1 MQDIKVS
8 IICTAYNHERY
19 IEQAIKGFLM
29 QETSF
34 AFEILIN
41 DDASTDDTPSIIKYY
56 ENQYSNIFAT
66 YQSVNQYS
74 LGKSVSNELFRR
86 ARGEY
91 IAICEG
97 DDFWIDKLK
106 LQKQFDFMEANPE
119 YSLCVHAGLCC
130 YEDGVLMKNGF
141 IPYQQDKSV
150 KTEEI
155 IERWLFPT
163 ASLFYR
169 KSSRKDIII
178 PFKGK
183 APCGDYPLTVY
194 LALQGKVYYFASPM
208 CVYRRDSISSLSRY
222 FKTSKEK
229 DINRI
234 DRLQELAGRIND
246 FTGYKYDEV
255 IKKFMVNN
263 EYSKLMLERN
273 INAVRVSKLYR
284 YLSKKMKL
292 KIFCAIYFPFI
303 LSIKETYHKVRDNCE
318 YKKMK
323 KKMLKLVDCENC
335 KYCNLKFLQP
345 SHVYLKK

>member
-1 MQDIKVS
+1 MS
-8 IICTAYNHERY
+8 IVCTAYNHERY
-19 IEQAIKGFLM
+19 IEQTIKGFLM
-29 QETSF
+29 QETTF

-41 DDASTDDTPSIIKYY
+41 DDASTDNTPSIIKYY
-56 ENQYSNIFAT
+56 ENKYSNIFAT

-86 ARGEY
+86 ARGKY

-141 IPYQQDKSV
+141 IPYQQDKLV

-222 FKTSKEK
+222 FKNSREK
-229 DINRI
+229 DINRLE
-234 DRLQELAGRIND
+234 RLQDLAGRINN
-246 FTGYKYDEV
+246 FTGYKYEGA

-263 EYSKLMLERN
+263 EYSKLILERDS
-273 INAVRVSKLYR
+273 NAVKASELY
-284 YLSKKMKL
+284 YCFSKKMKL
-292 KIFCAIYFPFI
+292 KVFCATYFPFV
-303 LSIKETYHKVRDNCE
+303 LSLKGKYYKVRFNCE
-318 YKKMK
+318 YKKMR
-323 KKMLKLVDCENC
+323 KKMVKLVNRGDCE
-335 KYCNLKFLQP
+335 YYNLKILQP
-345 SHVYLKK
+345 LQKYYKK